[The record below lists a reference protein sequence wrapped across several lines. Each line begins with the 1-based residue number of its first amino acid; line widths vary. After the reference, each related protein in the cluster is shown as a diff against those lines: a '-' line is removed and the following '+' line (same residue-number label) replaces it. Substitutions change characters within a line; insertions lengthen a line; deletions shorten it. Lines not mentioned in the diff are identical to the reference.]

1 MDEIKR
7 LTTQGVEEI
16 FPGGAEALVE
26 RLKSA
31 GDRPLRIKLG
41 IDPTRPD
48 LHLGHT
54 VALRKLRQ
62 FQDAG
67 HTAILLIG
75 DFTALIGDPTGKSK
89 TRPRLSP
96 EEIEENAKTYLD
108 QAKLILDFETPGRLE
123 LRRNSEWLS
132 HLSLQN
138 IIELLASMT
147 VGQMLAKEDFGER
160 YAAKS
165 PIALHEFLYPLMQG
179 YDSVALQAD
188 VELGGTDQRFN
199 LLVGRDIQA
208 LHKHTPQLCLIL
220 PLLVG
225 LDGFQKMSKSLD
237 NYVGLTMDPLTMYS
251 RLEKVRDDLVER
263 YFSLLTDFQISILPT
278 HARERQKLLALT
290 ITTQYHGREA
300 AEKAQADAI
309 TLTSTSGTGDVSDQ
323 IPSFSFGH
331 LSFPLRLAELLKEA
345 GLCPSNSQARTQ
357 ISGGGVRL
365 EGEKITDPEY
375 QIPDP
380 EMIEGKI
387 LQLGKKQFRRLICE
401 KSTSP

>member
-1 MDEIKR
+1 MDGLER

-31 GDRPLRIKLG
+31 GTRPLRIKLG

-96 EEIEENAKTYLD
+96 EEIEENAKTYLE

-132 HLSLQN
+132 DLSLQN

-199 LLVGRDIQA
+199 LLVGRDIQT
-208 LHKHTPQLCLIL
+208 LHKQTPQLCLIL

-263 YFSLLTDFQISILPT
+263 YFSLLTDFQISTLPT

-290 ITTQYHGREA
+290 ITTQYHGQVA
-300 AEKAQADAI
+300 AEKAQVDAI
-309 TLTSTSGTGDVSDQ
+309 TLTSTSRTGDVSDQ

-375 QIPDP
+375 QIPDSA
-380 EMIEGKI
+380 MIEGKI
-387 LQLGKKQFRRLICE
+387 LQLGKKQFRRLINE
-401 KSTSP
+401 KSTST

>member
-1 MDEIKR
+1 MDGLER

-16 FPGGAEALVE
+16 FPGGAVALVE

-89 TRPRLSP
+89 TRPRLTP

-108 QAKLILDFETPGRLE
+108 QAKLILDFDTPGRLE

-132 HLSLQN
+132 DLSLQN

-160 YAAKS
+160 YAAKT

-179 YDSVALQAD
+179 YDSVALKAD

-199 LLVGRDIQA
+199 LLVGRDIQT
-208 LHKHTPQLCLIL
+208 LHKQTPQLCLIL

-251 RLEKVRDDLVER
+251 RLEKVRDDLIER
-263 YFSLLTDFQISILPT
+263 YFSLLTDVEIATLPS
-278 HARERQKLLALT
+278 HARERQKQLALT
-290 ITTQYHGREA
+290 ITAQYHGQEA
-300 AEKAQADAI
+300 AQKAQQDAI
-309 TLTSTSGTGDVSDQ
+309 ALTATSRTNEISDQ
-323 IPSFSFGH
+323 VPGFAFGH
-331 LSFPLRLAELLKEA
+331 LNFPLRLAELLKEA

-357 ISGGGVRL
+357 ISGGGVRID
-365 EGEKITDPEY
+365 GEKITDPEFL
-375 QIPDP
+375 IPDP
-380 EMIEGKI
+380 ESIEGKI
-387 LQLGKKQFRRLICE
+387 LQLGKKQFRRLIL
-401 KSTSP
+401 

>member
-1 MDEIKR
+1 MDGLER

-26 RLKSA
+26 RLKIA
-31 GDRPLRIKLG
+31 GNRPLRIKLG

-132 HLSLQN
+132 ALSLQN

-199 LLVGRDIQA
+199 LLVGRDIQT
-208 LHKHTPQLCLIL
+208 LHKQTPQLCLIL

-263 YFSLLTDFQISILPT
+263 YFSLLTDFPISTLPA
-278 HARERQKLLALT
+278 HARERQKQLALT

-300 AEKAQADAI
+300 AEKAQTDAI
-309 TLTSTSGTGDVSDQ
+309 TLTSASGTGDVSDQ
-323 IPSFSFGH
+323 IPSFAFGH

-387 LQLGKKQFRRLICE
+387 LQLGKKQFRRLISQ
-401 KSTSP
+401 KGTSA